1 MNLASIGVA
10 AMRAA
15 RVVEID
21 DIEFRGNLIAV
32 QVRTQV
38 VVGDDGQIVEL
49 EVVDIH
55 RETFLDHLLDIVV
68 DDGIALAGA
77 RRTQHDAGPKGVD
90 DIDPAGVPPF
100 PVVEERGK
108 IDRVFVLDQPRFLH
122 ETFVLVVERI
132 VRHSA
137 REQPSEPDACRK
149 QTDVT
154 RAEGCRIE
162 ETRSGG
168 SEVQVQQQVATE
180 KEHGPGGGDGHDA
193 AHGDPFAAYA
203 ARAQAGESEQ
213 HEAEELGV
221 ERGVKEPRS
230 TLEPGQYPVDDAGCS
245 AELFQSAV
253 AEPVNVYDE

>member
-1 MNLASIGVA
+1 VREGTVASVLIDLQEPDDGGQQDDGRFDEEIALLGDPCFIEVQHDRISGLVGVRDVGHESGVDRVA

-21 DIEFRGNLIAV
+21 DIEFRGHLIAV

-68 DDGIALAGA
+68 DDGIALAGTG
-77 RRTQHDAGPKGVD
+77 RTQHDAGPKGVD

-137 REQPSEPDACRK
+137 REQPSEPDARREQADIAC
-149 QTDVT
+149 T
-154 RAEGCRIE
+154 ESCRIK
-162 ETRSGG
+162 ETHGDG
-168 SEVQVQQQVATE
+168 SEV
-180 KEHGPGGGDGHDA
+180 
-193 AHGDPFAAYA
+193 
-203 ARAQAGESEQ
+203 
-213 HEAEELGV
+213 
-221 ERGVKEPRS
+221 
-230 TLEPGQYPVDDAGCS
+230 
-245 AELFQSAV
+245 
-253 AEPVNVYDE
+253 